1 VSGASRART
10 GDLLGAIQALSQ
22 LSYSPGRRR
31 RGPHGMRASVVGW
44 SFHFSPR
51 DWLEE
56 PAAASRYE
64 NVGRHASFLL
74 ASRPAN
80 WR

>member
-1 VSGASRART
+1 
-10 GDLLGAIQALSQ
+10 
-22 LSYSPGRRR
+22 
-31 RGPHGMRASVVGW
+31 MRASVVGW